1 LVNWDISFCLGK
13 VNFYDLIFSDV
24 HFHVIIYLEN
34 FGPNLLPRSFLS
46 LSVINHHIGLELLKV
61 LSLLIMSKFKTLQL
75 LTTFSYELAY
85 PCLKNP
91 SHLAFYISY
100 LMCSLQVL
108 STPYTKSWWFMI
120 NIVDQLQ
127 QASWMVAKVSNGL
140 YSFQLWKIG
149 NFENVHEFTLQVI
162 SNLGIWWVL
171 VLLKAL
177 EVFESLVLHCTNF
190 WCYCMLGSH
199 KKVLG
204 WSTFVVMFG
213 LA

>member
-1 LVNWDISFCLGK
+1 
-13 VNFYDLIFSDV
+13 VNFYDLSFGDV

-34 FGPNLLPRSFLS
+34 FGPNLLPRSYLS

-61 LSLLIMSKFKTLQL
+61 LSLLIMSKLKTLKL

-85 PCLKNP
+85 PCLKNA
-91 SHLAFYISY
+91 SHLVFYTSY

-140 YSFQLWKIG
+140 YSLQLWCKHGFAIESMVKDWK
-149 NFENVHEFTLQVI
+149 FWECT
-162 SNLGIWWVL
+162 WVQ
-171 VLLKAL
+171 
-177 EVFESLVLHCTNF
+177 SP
-190 WCYCMLGSH
+190 SH
-199 KKVLG
+199 I
-204 WSTFVVMFG
+204 
-213 LA
+213 